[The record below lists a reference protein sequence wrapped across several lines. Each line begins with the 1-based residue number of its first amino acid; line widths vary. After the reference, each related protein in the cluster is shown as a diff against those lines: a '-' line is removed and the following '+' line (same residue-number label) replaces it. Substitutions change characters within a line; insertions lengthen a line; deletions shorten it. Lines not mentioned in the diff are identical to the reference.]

1 MNLKKIILP
10 CLGGLAL
17 LAVPCAKAWTYNNS
31 DLLLIFREDTK
42 NNVEFDLGSVS
53 NYLGHLDGYT
63 NVVANWNFNVVTSN
77 YSLTGGSVQFALI
90 ATTSTTDANRTA
102 WISDSQPLATVDD
115 LITSAWIT
123 GLETP
128 INSIGLGGQNDPGA
142 PAGTN
147 YDVLAPTSPYAFDYV
162 ASSHGNSPASIPYL
176 GGASGIAFEVTAAT
190 PNTVL
195 FYAIQPSTSPAKPVA
210 TLVGSFTLFGNG
222 TLVFQ
227 AGPLLDSPTITA
239 IAAGSDTAAVTFTTR
254 AAVKYRLIYSTI
266 SSNSRTNWT
275 SLPNPVAGDGTPG
288 TLYDDSATDPVRFY
302 SVQSYP

>member
-10 CLGGLAL
+10 CLGGLTL
-17 LAVPCAKAWTYNNS
+17 LAAPSVRAWTYNNG

-53 NYLGHLDGYT
+53 NYLGYPDGYT
-63 NVVANWNFNVVTSN
+63 NLVANWNPNVVTSN
-77 YSLTGGSVQFALI
+77 YSLTGGGVQFALI
-90 ATTSTTDANRTA
+90 ASTSTTDANRTA
-102 WISDSQPLATVDD
+102 WISDSQPLGAVID
-115 LITSAWIT
+115 LTTSAWIT

-128 INSIGLGGQNDPGA
+128 IANVGLGGENDPAA

-147 YDVLAPTSPYAFDYV
+147 YDVLAPTSPYAFDYLT
-162 ASSHGNSPASIPYL
+162 SSHGNSPNSIPYL
-176 GGASGIAFEVTAAT
+176 GGASGINFEVTAAT

-195 FYAIQPSTSPAKPVA
+195 FYAIQPSTSPTKPVA

-227 AGPLLDSPTITA
+227 AGPLLDSPTITS

-254 AAVKYRLIYSTI
+254 AAVKYRLIYSTLP
-266 SSNSRTNWT
+266 SNSRTNWT

-288 TLYDDSATDPVRFY
+288 TLYDNSATDPARFY
-302 SVQSYP
+302 AVQSYP